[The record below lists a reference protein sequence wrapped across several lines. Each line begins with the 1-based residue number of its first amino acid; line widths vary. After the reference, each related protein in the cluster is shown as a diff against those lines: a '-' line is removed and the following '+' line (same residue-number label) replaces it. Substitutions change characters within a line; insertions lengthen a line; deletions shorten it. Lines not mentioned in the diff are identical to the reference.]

1 MRDDAENMVSQAA
14 AELAA
19 ASNLSGIDEVRVKY
33 LGKKGRLTIALRSLG
48 AYPSEE
54 RPIVGKLLN
63 EARESIEAM
72 IARRRVELAA
82 LERQKALE
90 AERLDVTM
98 PGTRPV
104 IGARHPIKMVYEE
117 LEEIFGRMGFEVA
130 DGPDVELDYYNFEAL
145 NVPKNHPSRDIQDTF
160 YVSDEV
166 VLRTHTTCVDV
177 RVMKRHKPPVRAIIP
192 GKVYRSD
199 ASDPS
204 HLPVFHQLDG
214 FAVEKGIT
222 FGDLK
227 GTLTRFAREFF
238 GADTRVRFRPS
249 YFPFTEPSAE
259 MDVSCVFCHGDGCR
273 VCKNTGWLEIL
284 GSGLFHPKVL
294 EAVGYD
300 PEEVSGLAFGMGA
313 DRIAM
318 LKYGIDDIRLLAEND
333 MRFNRQFLE
342 MSPGIGCDGADESRE
357 G

>member
-1 MRDDAENMVSQAA
+1 MRDDVEKIISQAA
-14 AELAA
+14 AEVSA
-19 ASNLSGIDEVRVKY
+19 ASSLAELDEVRVRY
-33 LGKKGRLTIALRSLG
+33 LGKKGRITAALRSLG
-48 AYPSEE
+48 MCPPEE
-54 RPIVGKLLN
+54 RPALGKLLN
-63 EARESIEAM
+63 EARESVEAM
-72 IARRRVELAA
+72 LTRRRDEVSA
-82 LERQKALE
+82 LERAKALE
-90 AERLDVTM
+90 AERVDVTL
-98 PGTRPV
+98 PGTRPPV
-104 IGARHPIKMVYEE
+104 GARHPIRMVYDE

-130 DGPDVELDYYNFEAL
+130 EGPEVELDYYNFEAL

-160 YVSDEV
+160 YISDEV

-177 RVMKRHKPPVRAIIP
+177 RVMTGRKPPIRAIIP

-214 FAVEKGIT
+214 FAVDEGIT

-227 GTLTRFAREFF
+227 GTLARFAREFF
-238 GADTRVRFRPS
+238 GADTKVRFRPS

-259 MDVSCVFCHGDGCR
+259 MDVSCVICHGRGCR

-300 PEEVSGLAFGMGA
+300 PEKVSGLAFGMGA

-333 MRFNRQFLE
+333 MRFNRQFLHIN
-342 MSPGIGCDGADESRE
+342 PAHIVHASRE

>member
-1 MRDDAENMVSQAA
+1 MRDDIEKIISRAA
-14 AELAA
+14 AEVSA
-19 ASNLSGIDEVRVKY
+19 ASSLAELDEVRVRY
-33 LGKKGRLTIALRSLG
+33 LGKKGRITTALRSLG
-48 AYPSEE
+48 TCPPEE
-54 RPIVGKLLN
+54 RPVLGKLLN
-63 EARESIEAM
+63 EARESVEAM
-72 IARRRVELAA
+72 LTRRRDEVAA
-82 LERQKALE
+82 LERAKALE
-90 AERLDVTM
+90 AERVDVTL
-98 PGTRPV
+98 PGTRPPV
-104 IGARHPIKMVYEE
+104 GARHPIRMVYEE

-130 DGPDVELDYYNFEAL
+130 EGPDVELDYYNFEAL

-160 YVSDEV
+160 YISDEV

-177 RVMKRHKPPVRAIIP
+177 RVMKGRKPPIRAIIP

-214 FAVEKGIT
+214 FAVDGGIT

-227 GTLTRFAREFF
+227 GTLARFAREFF
-238 GADTRVRFRPS
+238 GAGTKVRFRPS

-259 MDVSCVFCHGDGCR
+259 MDVSCVICHGRGCR

-300 PEEVSGLAFGMGA
+300 PEKVSGLAFGMGA

-333 MRFNRQFLE
+333 MRFNRQFLHIN
-342 MSPGIGCDGADESRE
+342 PAHILHTSRE

>member
-1 MRDDAENMVSQAA
+1 MRDDVERIISQAENEIS
-14 AELAA
+14 AA
-19 ASNLSGIDEVRVKY
+19 ASLAGLDEVRVRY
-33 LGKKGRLTIALRSLG
+33 LGKKGRITVALRSLG
-48 AYPSEE
+48 SSPPEE
-54 RPIVGKLLN
+54 RPALGKMLN
-63 EARESIEAM
+63 EARESVETM
-72 IARRRVELAA
+72 LSRRRDEVAA
-82 LERQKALE
+82 LERAKALDE
-90 AERLDVTM
+90 ERVDVTL
-98 PGTRPV
+98 PGNRPPV
-104 IGARHPIKMVYEE
+104 GARHPMRIVYQE

-160 YVSDEV
+160 YISDDV

-177 RVMKRHKPPVRAIIP
+177 RVMKGRKPPVRAVIP

-214 FAVEKGIT
+214 FAVDEGTT

-227 GTLTRFAREFF
+227 GTLARFAREFF
-238 GADTRVRFRPS
+238 GPDTKVRFRPS

-259 MDVSCVFCHGDGCR
+259 MDVSCVICRGKGCR

-294 EAVGYD
+294 EGVGYD
-300 PEEVSGLAFGMGA
+300 PEKVSGLAFGMGT

-333 MRFNRQFLE
+333 MRFNRQFVH
-342 MSPGIGCDGADESRE
+342 I
-357 G
+357 